1 MTYEHKTKGEG
12 ENGSTVRYC
21 SRMVEGTNLK
31 EQQTNEIERHK
42 TREQWRYL
50 LCSRY

>member
-1 MTYEHKTKGEG
+1 MTYEHKTKGG
-12 ENGSTVRYC
+12 GVNGSTVRYY
-21 SRMVEGTNLK
+21 SRMVEGTK

-42 TREQWRYL
+42 TRQQWRYL